1 MNLSPILS
9 LDLAS
14 ALGSAAIW
22 ADGRIVATA
31 SRPIDPKAGS
41 SHAALWRQLLAESLA
56 SSGLDRSDLGLLAV
70 TIGPGSFTGI
80 RVGVAAMRG
89 FGIGLGLEVW
99 GESSF
104 ATAAEAVDAG
114 GRPLLVAIDS
124 GRGALF
130 TQRFDADGAVEGA
143 PQDGP
148 LELVAAPWLS
158 DGARALTGDVGARR
172 QLEASGFTCLAPTC
186 DSATAL
192 ARRVAR
198 LRAAGAAVGAA
209 LPLYI
214 RPPDATP
221 PAQGG
226 RIRA

>member
-1 MNLSPILS
+1 MKLPPILS

-14 ALGSAAIW
+14 ACGSAAIW
-22 ADGRIVATA
+22 ADGRIIATA
-31 SRPIDPKAGS
+31 SRLVDPKAGF
-41 SHAALWRQLLAESLA
+41 SHAALWRQLLTESLA
-56 SSGLDRSDLGLLAV
+56 SSGLDRSALGLLAV
-70 TIGPGSFTGI
+70 TVGPGSFTGI
-80 RVGVAAMRG
+80 RVSVAAMRG
-89 FGIGLGLEVW
+89 LGIGLGLDVW

-104 ATAAEAVDAG
+104 ATAAEAVDVG

-130 TQRFDADGAVEGA
+130 TQRFDASGTVEA
-143 PQDGP
+143 PPQDGP

-158 DGARALTGDVGARR
+158 DGARASTGDASARR
-172 QLEASGFTCLAPTC
+172 QLEAAGFDCLAPSC
-186 DSATAL
+186 DGASAL
-192 ARRVAR
+192 ALRVAR
-198 LRAAGAAVGAA
+198 LRASGAAVGAA